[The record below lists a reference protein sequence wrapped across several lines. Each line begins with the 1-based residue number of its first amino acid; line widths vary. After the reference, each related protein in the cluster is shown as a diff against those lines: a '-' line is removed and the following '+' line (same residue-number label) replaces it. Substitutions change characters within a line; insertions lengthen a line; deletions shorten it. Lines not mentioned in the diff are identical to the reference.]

1 MPSDPWGLDAPWA
14 AERIGNVKY
23 LLFAA
28 AFAVELVAWIASA
41 GSVLI
46 RLDGW
51 LGWLV
56 SVAAFAVIV
65 ALWGAAMSP
74 RAPWPLPLWLYYVC
88 KAGLY
93 AFAGLVLWYYAAWAG
108 MAFTALVVITEPLLV
123 RYQLHP
129 ELRDAGGVVSRAGGL
144 DA

>member
-1 MPSDPWGLDAPWA
+1 VA
-14 AERIGNVKY
+14 AERIGHVKY

-28 AFAVELVAWIASA
+28 AFVVELVAWTASA

-56 SVAAFAVIV
+56 SVVVFAIIV

-74 RAPWPLPLWLYYVC
+74 RAPWPLPIGWYYGC
-88 KAGLY
+88 KAALY
-93 AFAGLVLWYYAAWAG
+93 GFAALVLWYYAEWAG
-108 MAFTALVVITEPLLV
+108 MAFTAVVVITEPLLF
-123 RYQLHP
+123 RYKLHP
-129 ELRDAGGVVSRAGGL
+129 ELRDPEGVLSRADGP